1 MQYAI
6 IKEGIIENVMVLYP
20 SNAADFPE
28 AVFCGE
34 LPVMI
39 GDTYDGEQFYRNSEQ
54 VVVPQLRSSEEM
66 EDMRA
71 ALEVLGVTVNG

>member
-6 IKEGIIENVMVLYP
+6 IEEGIVENVMVLYP

-39 GDTYDGEQFYRNSEQ
+39 GDTYDGERFYRNSEQ

-66 EDMRA
+66 EDMQA

>member
-6 IKEGIIENVMVLYP
+6 IEEGIVENVMVLYP

-39 GDTYDGEQFYRNSEQ
+39 GDTYNGEQFYRNSEQ
-54 VVVPQLRSSEEM
+54 VVVPQLRSSEER
-66 EDMRA
+66 EDMQA

>member
-6 IKEGIIENVMVLYP
+6 IEEGIVENVMVLYP

-66 EDMRA
+66 EDMQA

>member
-6 IKEGIIENVMVLYP
+6 IEEGIVENVMVLYP

-39 GDTYDGEQFYRNSEQ
+39 GDTYNGEQFYHNSEQ
-54 VVVPQLRSSEEM
+54 VVVPQLRSSEER
-66 EDMRA
+66 EDMQA

>member
-54 VVVPQLRSSEEM
+54 VVVPQLRSSEER
-66 EDMRA
+66 EDMQA

>member
-1 MQYAI
+1 MNYVI
-6 IKEGIIENVMVLYP
+6 VEEGIIENVMVLYP

-39 GDTYDGEQFYRNSEQ
+39 GDTYDGEHFYRNSEQ
-54 VVVPQLRSSEEM
+54 VVVPQLRSSEER
-66 EDMRA
+66 EDMQA